1 MSEKFKGR
9 YQVADGYCGGARP
22 QHLTIHAGDLED
34 DMTDEQLIEMYEAE
48 IQQHFEE
55 HISPS
60 AERVD
65 EFVAWAR
72 DQLQKR
78 AG

>member
-1 MSEKFKGR
+1 MSEKFKGK
-9 YQVADGYCGGARP
+9 YQVVDGYVGGDRP
-22 QHLTIHAGDLED
+22 QYLTIHAGDIED
-34 DMTDEQLIEMYEAE
+34 DMTDAQLVEMYEGE
-48 IQQHFEE
+48 IQQHFEDR
-55 HISPS
+55 ISPS

-72 DQLQKR
+72 EQLQKR